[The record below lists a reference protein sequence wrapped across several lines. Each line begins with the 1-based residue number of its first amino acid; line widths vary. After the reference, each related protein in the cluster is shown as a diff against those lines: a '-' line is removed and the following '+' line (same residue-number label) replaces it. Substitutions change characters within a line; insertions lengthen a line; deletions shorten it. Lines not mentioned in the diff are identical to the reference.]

1 MIILKC
7 KMCGG
12 DLEFTEG
19 SSVVE
24 CEYCGSKQTASTSRD
39 AQLVN
44 LLNRANHIRQ
54 NCDFDKAIE
63 IYERILQNNDSD
75 AEVYWALALCKYGIE
90 YVVDPVSKKRV
101 PTCHR
106 ASYTSFLADADYKS
120 ALEHADALQRKV
132 YEEEAAYI
140 DSVQKG
146 ILEISNKEDPF
157 DVFIC
162 YKETDENGERTTDSM
177 LAQDLYYQLSEEG
190 FKVFFSRITLESK
203 LGTAYEPY
211 IFAALNSAKVMVVLG
226 TKPEYF
232 NAVWVRNE
240 WSRYLSIM
248 HDKKD
253 RAIIPAYKDMDPYD
267 LPEELSMFQSQDMS
281 KLGFMQDLIR
291 GIKKLSTDTY
301 EKTGVKS
308 ERTARSEDGSNLGAL
323 LKRGSLALEDGE
335 WDRAFEFYDQ
345 VLNMDAECAEAYLG
359 QALSSMKASSTEEF
373 VNIRFAATEEVG
385 ETEHF
390 AQLPNIDSIMADLD
404 AQLKANGIL
413 DGIEDYI
420 IPPVSYY
427 THQEHREKQL
437 EDERNF
443 FATNKLLNK
452 AIRFSSNGE
461 SDMINKLQDDIYRK
475 MQERIEEAKV
485 YDVEQKKAALV
496 ECEDKLRIVRERV
509 DADIVK
515 RSIQYEK
522 AIKIYNNKPWIMSA
536 HKIEEMFAQFGD
548 YRDAKSIC
556 QEIRKSIEE
565 DENENRIYRLR
576 GEKLKIYGQFCE
588 LGMFDGWKK
597 KELNDRIKE
606 IDDEIEKLEKEKEK
620 NNNNIHG

>member
-1 MIILKC
+1 MTVLKC

-24 CEYCGSKQTASTSRD
+24 CEYCGSKQTVSTSGD
-39 AQLVN
+39 AQLLN

-90 YVVDPVSKKRV
+90 YVVDPASNKRV

-106 ASYTSFLADADYKS
+106 ASYTSFLADDDYKS

-162 YKETDENGERTTDSM
+162 YKETDENGERTADSV

-190 FKVFFSRITLESK
+190 LKVFFSRITLESK

-291 GIKKLSTDTY
+291 GIKKIGSETS
-301 EKTGVKS
+301 EKVSEKP
-308 ERTARSEDGSNLGAL
+308 ERTVRSEEGSNLGAL

-373 VNIRFAATEEVG
+373 VNVRFAATEEVG

-390 AQLPNIDSIMADLD
+390 AQLPNIDSIIADLNG
-404 AQLKANGIL
+404 QLEANNISYR
-413 DGIEDYI
+413 IDYYLS
-420 IPPVSYY
+420 PVTYY

-461 SDMINKLQDDIYRK
+461 SDIVNKLQDSIFGK
-475 MQERIEEAKV
+475 MQERIEEAKM

-496 ECEDKLRIVRERV
+496 VCEDKLRIAREKV
-509 DADIVK
+509 DADIAEK
-515 RSIQYEK
+515 SDEYEK
-522 AIKIYNNKPWIMSA
+522 AIKIYNNKPWTMSA

-556 QEIRKSIEE
+556 QEISRSIEE
-565 DENENRIYRLR
+565 YNYRITELRNEKIQIYT
-576 GEKLKIYGQFCE
+576 Q
-588 LGMFDGWKK
+588 LGDMGIFSGKKK
-597 KELNDRIKE
+597 KELNDRLRA
-606 IDDEIEKLEKEKEK
+606 IDDEIEKWEEENK
-620 NNNNIHG
+620 NNK